1 MNQPLLSIVTP
12 CLNRARF
19 IEEAIQSAVEQDYP
33 RVEHI
38 IVDGGSTDG
47 TLDILKKYPHLRVIS
62 EPDKNLYDALNK
74 GVRAAQGEIVG
85 HLNSDDVYEKNIFAF
100 VAESFVN
107 NPAAEALYGA
117 AAIFDDGDP
126 ERRSIMAFREERY
139 RELSFWNLLF
149 GAMNINARF
158 FRKSV
163 YDRLGLYDI
172 RYAIAADRD
181 FLLRVSLA
189 NIRYLSSD
197 RFFYHYRQHAGSLT
211 INKPDN
217 PFVLRKAEENIF
229 LCEEY
234 LRRADVPRELK
245 IYLKRL
251 HSKESL
257 MAILWHSQR
266 RQWREA
272 GKSMAR
278 AFSSN
283 AAFPLELAKRAGESL
298 LHKIRRNSSRP

>member
-19 IEEAIQSAVEQDYP
+19 IEEAIQSVVEQDYP
-33 RVEHI
+33 CVEHI
-38 IVDGGSTDG
+38 VVDGGSSDG
-47 TLDILKKYPHLRVIS
+47 TLDILKKFPQLRVIS

-74 GVRAAQGEIVG
+74 GVRASQGEIVG

-100 VAESFVN
+100 VAEAFVK
-107 NPAAEALYGA
+107 NPSAEAFYGA
-117 AAIFDDGDP
+117 ADIFDDGDP
-126 ERRSIMAFREERY
+126 QRRSIMAFREERF
-139 RELSFWNLLF
+139 RELTFWNLTF

-189 NIRYLSSD
+189 NIPTLSTE
-197 RFFYHYRQHAGSLT
+197 RILYHYRQHAGSLT

-217 PFVLRKAEENIF
+217 PFILKKAEENLF
-229 LCEEY
+229 MCEEY
-234 LRRADVPRELK
+234 LQRSDVPHELR
-245 IYLKRL
+245 IHLKRL

-257 MAILWHSQR
+257 KAILWHSKR
-266 RQWREA
+266 HHWRDA
-272 GKSMAR
+272 RKSTIR
-278 AFSSN
+278 AIASN
-283 AAFPLELAKRAGESL
+283 VAFPLELAKRAGDSL
-298 LHKIRRNSSRP
+298 LHKMRRDSSPH